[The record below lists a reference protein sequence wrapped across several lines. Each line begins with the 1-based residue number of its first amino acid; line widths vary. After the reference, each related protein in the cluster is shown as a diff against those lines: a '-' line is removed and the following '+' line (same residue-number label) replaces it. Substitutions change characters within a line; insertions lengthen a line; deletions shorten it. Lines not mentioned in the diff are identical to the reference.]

1 MNPPYTDSRP
11 TGQSIMPPKS
21 NLTAERREQILNAA
35 EKVFNRRGFNKAR
48 MDDIVVESG
57 LSKGALYWYYK
68 SKDAIIMALLDRVF
82 MGEMA
87 QFEKLVDAEGT
98 ASERLEQLT
107 RVVVQE
113 MARFQ
118 HLMPLIYE
126 FVALAARRKSVRT
139 KLGEYYQRYHRLLSQ
154 ILQQGLDSGEFVD
167 LDPNEA
173 ALAFIGLGEGLA
185 MLWFVDPDW
194 VDWEGISELPAKLLL
209 DRFRSPER

>member
-1 MNPPYTDSRP
+1 
-11 TGQSIMPPKS
+11 MPPKTD
-21 NLTAERREQILNAA
+21 LTTERREQILDAA
-35 EKVFNRRGFNKAR
+35 EKVFNRLGFNKAR

-68 SKDAIIMALLDRVF
+68 SKDAIILALLDRVF
-82 MGEMA
+82 VGEMA

-98 ASERLEQLT
+98 ASERLDQLT
-107 RVVVQE
+107 RVVVQD
-113 MARFQ
+113 MARFK

-139 KLGEYYQRYHRLLSQ
+139 KLSGYYQRYHRLLSH

-167 LDPNEA
+167 LDPDET

-185 MLWFVDPDW
+185 MLWFVDPDL
-194 VDWEGISELPAKLLL
+194 VDWEGIGELPSKLLL

>member
-1 MNPPYTDSRP
+1 
-11 TGQSIMPPKS
+11 MPPKTD
-21 NLTAERREQILNAA
+21 LTTERREQILDAA
-35 EKVFNRRGFNKAR
+35 EKVFNRLGFNKAR

-68 SKDAIIMALLDRVF
+68 SKDAIILALLDRVF
-82 MGEMA
+82 VGEMA

-98 ASERLEQLT
+98 ASERLDQLT
-107 RVVVQE
+107 RVVVQD
-113 MARFQ
+113 MARFK

-139 KLGEYYQRYHRLLSQ
+139 KLSGYYQRYHRLLSQ

-167 LDPNEA
+167 LDPDET

-185 MLWFVDPDW
+185 MLWFVDPDL
-194 VDWEGISELPAKLLL
+194 VDWEGIGELPSKLLL

>member
-1 MNPPYTDSRP
+1 
-11 TGQSIMPPKS
+11 
-21 NLTAERREQILNAA
+21 
-35 EKVFNRRGFNKAR
+35 

-68 SKDAIIMALLDRVF
+68 SKDAIILALLDRVF
-82 MGEMA
+82 VGEMS

-98 ASERLEQLT
+98 ASERLDQLT
-107 RVVVQE
+107 RVVVQD
-113 MARFQ
+113 MARFK

-139 KLGEYYQRYHRLLSQ
+139 KLSGYYQRYHRLLSQ

-167 LDPNEA
+167 LDPDEA
-173 ALAFIGLGEGLA
+173 ALAIIGLGEGLA
-185 MLWFVDPDW
+185 MLWFVDPDL
-194 VDWEGISELPAKLLL
+194 VDWEGIGELPSKLLL

>member
-1 MNPPYTDSRP
+1 
-11 TGQSIMPPKS
+11 
-21 NLTAERREQILNAA
+21 
-35 EKVFNRRGFNKAR
+35 

-68 SKDAIIMALLDRVF
+68 SKDAIILALLDRVF

-98 ASERLEQLT
+98 ASERLDQLT
-107 RVVVQE
+107 RAMVQD
-113 MARFQ
+113 MARFK

-126 FVALAARRKSVRT
+126 FVALAARRKSVRS
-139 KLGEYYQRYHRLLSQ
+139 KLGGYYQSYHRLLTQ

-167 LDPNEA
+167 LNPDEA

-194 VDWEGISELPAKLLL
+194 VDWEGIGELPTKLLL
-209 DRFRSPER
+209 DRFRTLER